1 MNVEDNTPGTPAAT
15 LGNPGTPAMP
25 CMPDLPDLTGFD
37 GAPGIPKIQANPL
50 RDETATDN
58 DKLWATLIHLT
69 VLVPV
74 FSFVPLLC
82 IWLQTRKDSV
92 YIDDHGKEALSFQIS
107 MFIWQVVAGIMAI
120 FIIGIPFVIA
130 LPILAI
136 VMGIVNA
143 IKANQGYYVR
153 YPITIRFFQ

>member
-1 MNVEDNTPGTPAAT
+1 MADAPPAAATPATPAKPATPGMSSPETSGNQAT
-15 LGNPGTPAMP
+15 
-25 CMPDLPDLTGFD
+25 
-37 GAPGIPKIQANPL
+37 PL
-50 RDETATDN
+50 RDEMATEN
-58 DKLWATLIHLT
+58 DRLWAMLIHLT

-82 IWLQTRKDSV
+82 IWLQKRNESA

-107 MFIWQVVAGIMAI
+107 MFIWQVVAGIMSI
-120 FIIGIPFVIA
+120 FLIGIPIAIA

-136 VMGIVNA
+136 VMGIVNG